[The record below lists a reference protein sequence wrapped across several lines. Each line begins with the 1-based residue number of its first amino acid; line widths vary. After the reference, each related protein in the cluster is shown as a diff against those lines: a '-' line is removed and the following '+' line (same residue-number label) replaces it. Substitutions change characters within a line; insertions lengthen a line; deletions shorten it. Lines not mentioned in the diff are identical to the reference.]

1 MTFKKYIV
9 DFVVL
14 PYFTFAKQFIKK
26 SSPLYMFMLILNAIW
41 ILFLLIAVSIGIIT
55 TLI

>member
-9 DFVVL
+9 EFVIL

-26 SSPLYMFMLILNAIW
+26 GTCWYKFMLILNAIW
-41 ILFLLIAVSIGIIT
+41 ILFLITAVSIGIIT
-55 TLI
+55 TLL